1 MRITDASYGSNE
13 DGLIWGYRFVPG
25 EPAQPI
31 STDVVAAFLAQAQ
44 QGTNP
49 GFLWLHFS
57 LSNVGAERYLHRALD
72 LPDAFFDSL
81 RSEVGSTRLELD
93 DGALIAVIHDVLFD
107 SSFDASEVGTT
118 SLCIGPRL

>member
-13 DGLIWGYRFVPG
+13 DGLIWGYRFEP
-25 EPAQPI
+25 EQPAQSI
-31 STDVVAAFLAQAQ
+31 DTNAVAQFLAAPAEES
-44 QGTNP
+44 GG

-57 LSNVGAERYLHRALD
+57 LSNTGSERYLRRALE
-72 LPDAFFDSL
+72 LPDAFYDSL

-107 SSFDASEVGTT
+107 SSFDASE
-118 SLCIGPRL
+118 